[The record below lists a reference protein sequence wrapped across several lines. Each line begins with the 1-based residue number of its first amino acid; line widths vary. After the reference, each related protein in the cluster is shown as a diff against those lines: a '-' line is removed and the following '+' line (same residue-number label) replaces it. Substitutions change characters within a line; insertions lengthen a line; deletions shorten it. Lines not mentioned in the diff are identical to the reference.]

1 MKIIDKT
8 AGNSSKEWG
17 YGTVL
22 KCWDSNPKK
31 FSLFK
36 ISRAEDSD
44 RDNYRLDILCDQNAY
59 EDMVWGK
66 KYSDVFSLKDDL
78 IECFDHVMRVKA
90 TITIEN
96 FEGKQNE
103 DQD

>member
-1 MKIIDKT
+1 MKMKIIDKT
-8 AGNSSKEWG
+8 TNGNTKEWG

-22 KCWDSNPKK
+22 KCWDGNPKR

-44 RDNYRLDILCDQNAY
+44 RDNYRLDILHDQNGY

-66 KYSDVFSLKDDL
+66 KYSDIFSLKDDL
-78 IECFDHVMRVKA
+78 SKCFGHVMRVKA

-96 FEGKQNE
+96 F
-103 DQD
+103 